1 MEECEALCDRLSIMA
16 AGRFRCLATLPRLK
30 EKYGSGYSVS
40 LTLNTPDAVP
50 WLLQYIESHIRGAT
64 LGYHSSKT
72 VMIEIPVTSWDLP
85 DVLQVLEEIPASM
98 GVKDYNIAQNSLDKV
113 STFFI
118 LFYCIFLHFSC
129 CLTLFKKFSW
139 LQNHFPYSIHA
150 YQKQK
155 KNVCTYNYNSYMN
168 MFLTGLH

>member
-72 VMIEIPVTSWDLP
+72 VMIEVPVTSWYLP
-85 DVLQVLEEIPASM
+85 EVLKVLQEIPASM
-98 GVKDYNIAQNSLDKV
+98 GVKDYNITQNSLDKV

-118 LFYCIFLHFSC
+118 LCYC
-129 CLTLFKKFSW
+129 
-139 LQNHFPYSIHA
+139 PY
-150 YQKQK
+150 YFFNWCFTMYEK
-155 KNVCTYNYNSYMN
+155 VW
-168 MFLTGLH
+168 

>member
-50 WLLQYIESHIRGAT
+50 SLLQYIESHIRGAT

-72 VMIEIPVTSWDLP
+72 VMIEVPVTSWDLP
-85 DVLQVLEEIPASM
+85 EVLKVLQEIPASM

-113 STFFI
+113 SFFI
-118 LFYCIFLHFSC
+118 YFILSIFVFYL
-129 CLTLFKKFSW
+129 
-139 LQNHFPYSIHA
+139 
-150 YQKQK
+150 
-155 KNVCTYNYNSYMN
+155 
-168 MFLTGLH
+168 